1 MKDTSIPPNN
11 PSDTVCKK
19 ICRFNQNLTYCIG
32 CKRTIVEIKEWHTYS
47 IGKKNYIKDKIILRK
62 L

>member
-19 ICRFNQNLTYCIG
+19 ICRFNQNLTHCIG
-32 CKRTIVEIKEWHTYS
+32 CKRTIVEIKEWHT
-47 IGKKNYIKDKIILRK
+47 KNVLAFSKV
-62 L
+62 